1 MGDPGQSEWDPPSSL
16 QAKYREKIKKLQR
29 DRVSGKGSAAS
40 SSSVPRKRRCSGGA
54 CSRSCSPPKASEVE
68 QAGSPQAPIFGRR
81 ETSDTPLGATRVLD
95 RGKSIL
101 IAVENHVG
109 GGGGGGEC
117 SYQAPETDSLERP
130 QNTRAVSQGHGHDKK
145 KKKKKANDAADTV
158 ATSSSAV
165 PGNLFPTAG
174 AGAAPAERTMRG
186 IRHRRK
192 KWEVEIRVAVAKQK
206 LLGFER
212 ITLGVH
218 DTFGQACVA
227 LNVGVFYCGK
237 SPPAC
242 VISDPRILSSLLPL
256 EKLDKLPPTEMK
268 KQIQEIARCATLGY
282 CTSADAVPLWTHP
295 GRGLINAA
303 AAAPVQQEVEIEE
316 GCSHFELDHVQ
327 QLDQAQ
333 RAAAAAGVN
342 NPSSDLDQ
350 ICSEYLGPDTTRQ
363 DDFPNTQELQHLPQQ
378 RSSHGTAAGGDSQTL
393 EAADQLE
400 AAPLQE
406 AAATNHVNIVDEDD
420 QHSGGSW
427 DVENA
432 LNLNAEEEGQ
442 VPCADW
448 VNFFDQCPVLP
459 CEGINTGNVQSDMEL
474 DQLFPILSDSTI
486 PHNNVSTIADDNIQE
501 SEVDYTLFKN
511 HMLEAAQT
519 RDGSSHGLLLKID
532 WGHEHV
538 QENQGDEMAFQQ
550 CLEPYCNDIEAQ
562 QFLEQIFD
570 WMQYQQMQF

>member
-1 MGDPGQSEWDPPSSL
+1 MGDPGQTEWDPPSSL

-29 DRVSGKGSAAS
+29 DRVRGKGSAAS

-54 CSRSCSPPKASEVE
+54 CSRSCSLPKASEVE
-68 QAGSPQAPIFGRR
+68 QAGTPQAPIFGRR
-81 ETSDTPLGATRVLD
+81 EPSDTPLGATRVLD
-95 RGKSIL
+95 GGKSIT
-101 IAVENHVG
+101 IAVEDHV

-117 SYQAPETDSLERP
+117 SYQAPEADSLERP
-130 QNTRAVSQGHGHDKK
+130 QNSQGHGHDKK
-145 KKKKKANDAADTV
+145 KNDAADTV
-158 ATSSSAV
+158 ATSSSTV
-165 PGNLFPTAG
+165 PENLFPTAG
-174 AGAAPAERTMRG
+174 PGAAPAERTIRG
-186 IRHRRK
+186 IRHRRE

-206 LLGFER
+206 ILGFER

-218 DTFGQACVA
+218 DTLGQACVA

-237 SPPAC
+237 WPPAC

-268 KQIQEIARCATLGY
+268 KQIQEIARCATLGC
-282 CTSADAVPLWTHP
+282 CTSAGTVPLWTHP

-327 QLDQAQ
+327 QLDQPE

-350 ICSEYLGPDTTRQ
+350 ICSEYLGPDTTQQ

-378 RSSHGTAAGGDSQTL
+378 RSSHGTAAPGDSQTL

-400 AAPLQE
+400 AASLQE
-406 AAATNHVNIVDEDD
+406 AAATNHVNIMDEDD
-420 QHSGGSW
+420 RHSGGSW

-448 VNFFDQCPVLP
+448 LNHFFDQCPDLMWD
-459 CEGINTGNVQSDMEL
+459 ETNSGNLQSDMEL
-474 DQLFPILSDSTI
+474 DQLDWENNLPILSDSTI
-486 PHNNVSTIADDNIQE
+486 PHNNVSTIAHDNIQE
-501 SEVDYTLFKN
+501 SE
-511 HMLEAAQT
+511 
-519 RDGSSHGLLLKID
+519 
-532 WGHEHV
+532 
-538 QENQGDEMAFQQ
+538 ENQGDKMFEQ
-550 CLEPYCNDIEAQ
+550 L
-562 QFLEQIFD
+562 LEQYWKEMEAGEFLGAQYCD
-570 WMQYQQMQF
+570 EMQYQQMQF

>member
-1 MGDPGQSEWDPPSSL
+1 MGDPGQTEWDPPSSL

-29 DRVSGKGSAAS
+29 DRVRGKGSAAS

-54 CSRSCSPPKASEVE
+54 CSRSCSLPKASEVE
-68 QAGSPQAPIFGRR
+68 QAGTPQAPIFGRR
-81 ETSDTPLGATRVLD
+81 EPSDTPLGATRVLD
-95 RGKSIL
+95 GGKSIT
-101 IAVENHVG
+101 IAVEDHV

-117 SYQAPETDSLERP
+117 SYQAPEADSLERP
-130 QNTRAVSQGHGHDKK
+130 QNSQGHGHDKK
-145 KKKKKANDAADTV
+145 KNDAADTV
-158 ATSSSAV
+158 ATSSSTV
-165 PGNLFPTAG
+165 PENLFPTAG
-174 AGAAPAERTMRG
+174 PGAAPAERTIRG
-186 IRHRRK
+186 IRHRRE

-206 LLGFER
+206 ILGFER

-218 DTFGQACVA
+218 DTLGQACVA

-237 SPPAC
+237 WPPAC

-268 KQIQEIARCATLGY
+268 KQIQEIARCATLGC
-282 CTSADAVPLWTHP
+282 CTSAGTVPLWTHP

-327 QLDQAQ
+327 QLDQPE

-350 ICSEYLGPDTTRQ
+350 ICSEYLGPDTTQQ

-378 RSSHGTAAGGDSQTL
+378 RSSHGTAAPGDSQTL

-400 AAPLQE
+400 AASLQE
-406 AAATNHVNIVDEDD
+406 AAATNHVNIMDEDD
-420 QHSGGSW
+420 RHSGGSW

-448 VNFFDQCPVLP
+448 LNHFFDQCPDLMWD
-459 CEGINTGNVQSDMEL
+459 ETNSGNLQFDMEL
-474 DQLFPILSDSTI
+474 DQLDWETNLPILSDSTI
-486 PHNNVSTIADDNIQE
+486 PHNNVSTIAHDNIQE
-501 SEVDYTLFKN
+501 SE
-511 HMLEAAQT
+511 
-519 RDGSSHGLLLKID
+519 
-532 WGHEHV
+532 
-538 QENQGDEMAFQQ
+538 ENQGDKMFEQ
-550 CLEPYCNDIEAQ
+550 L
-562 QFLEQIFD
+562 LEQYWKEMEAGQFWGEQYCD
-570 WMQYQQMQF
+570 KMQYEQMQF

>member
-1 MGDPGQSEWDPPSSL
+1 MGDPGQTEWDPPSSL

-29 DRVSGKGSAAS
+29 DRVRGKGSAAS

-54 CSRSCSPPKASEVE
+54 CSRSCSLPKASEVE
-68 QAGSPQAPIFGRR
+68 QAGTPQAPIFGRR
-81 ETSDTPLGATRVLD
+81 EPSDTPLGATRVLD
-95 RGKSIL
+95 GGKSIT
-101 IAVENHVG
+101 IAVEDHV

-117 SYQAPETDSLERP
+117 SYQAPEADSLERP
-130 QNTRAVSQGHGHDKK
+130 QNSQGHGHDKK
-145 KKKKKANDAADTV
+145 KNDAADTV
-158 ATSSSAV
+158 ATSSSTV
-165 PGNLFPTAG
+165 PENLFPTAG
-174 AGAAPAERTMRG
+174 PGAAPAERTIRG
-186 IRHRRK
+186 IRHRRE

-206 LLGFER
+206 ILGFER

-218 DTFGQACVA
+218 DTLGQACVA

-237 SPPAC
+237 WPPAC

-268 KQIQEIARCATLGY
+268 KQIQEIARCATLGC
-282 CTSADAVPLWTHP
+282 CTSAGTVPLWTHP

-327 QLDQAQ
+327 QLDQPE

-350 ICSEYLGPDTTRQ
+350 ICSEYLGPDTTQQ

-378 RSSHGTAAGGDSQTL
+378 RSSHGTAAPGDSQTL

-400 AAPLQE
+400 AASLQE
-406 AAATNHVNIVDEDD
+406 AAATNHVNIMDEDD
-420 QHSGGSW
+420 RHSGGSW

-448 VNFFDQCPVLP
+448 LNHFFDQCPDLMWD
-459 CEGINTGNVQSDMEL
+459 ETNSGNLQFDMEL
-474 DQLFPILSDSTI
+474 DQLDWETNLPILSDSTI
-486 PHNNVSTIADDNIQE
+486 PHNNVSTIAHDNIQE
-501 SEVDYTLFKN
+501 SE
-511 HMLEAAQT
+511 
-519 RDGSSHGLLLKID
+519 
-532 WGHEHV
+532 
-538 QENQGDEMAFQQ
+538 ENQGDKMFEQ
-550 CLEPYCNDIEAQ
+550 L
-562 QFLEQIFD
+562 LEQYWKEMEAGQFWGEQYCD
-570 WMQYQQMQF
+570 EMQYQQMQF

>member
-1 MGDPGQSEWDPPSSL
+1 
-16 QAKYREKIKKLQR
+16 
-29 DRVSGKGSAAS
+29 
-40 SSSVPRKRRCSGGA
+40 
-54 CSRSCSPPKASEVE
+54 
-68 QAGSPQAPIFGRR
+68 
-81 ETSDTPLGATRVLD
+81 
-95 RGKSIL
+95 
-101 IAVENHVG
+101 
-109 GGGGGGEC
+109 
-117 SYQAPETDSLERP
+117 
-130 QNTRAVSQGHGHDKK
+130 
-145 KKKKKANDAADTV
+145 
-158 ATSSSAV
+158 
-165 PGNLFPTAG
+165 
-174 AGAAPAERTMRG
+174 
-186 IRHRRK
+186 
-192 KWEVEIRVAVAKQK
+192 VEIRVAVAKQK

-237 SPPAC
+237 WPPAC

-268 KQIQEIARCATLGY
+268 KQIQEIARRATLGC
-282 CTSADAVPLWTHP
+282 CTSAGTVPLWTHP

-303 AAAPVQQEVEIEE
+303 AAAPVQPEVEIEE
-316 GCSHFELDHVQ
+316 GCSHFELD
-327 QLDQAQ
+327 QAQ
-333 RAAAAAGVN
+333 RAAAAAAAAAGVN
-342 NPSSDLDQ
+342 DPSSDLDQ
-350 ICSEYLGPDTTRQ
+350 ICSEYVDPDTTQQ

-378 RSSHGTAAGGDSQTL
+378 RSSHGIAAAGDSQTL

-406 AAATNHVNIVDEDD
+406 AAATNHVNITDEDD

-448 VNFFDQCPVLP
+448 INYFFDQCPVLM
-459 CEGINTGNVQSDMEL
+459 CDEINSGNLQSDMEL
-474 DQLFPILSDSTI
+474 DQLDWENNLPIFSDSTI
-486 PHNNVSTIADDNIQE
+486 PHNNVSTIAHDNIQE

-511 HMLEAAQT
+511 HMLEADQT

-538 QENQGDEMAFQQ
+538 QENQGDEM
-550 CLEPYCNDIEAQ
+550 
-562 QFLEQIFD
+562 LEQF
-570 WMQYQQMQF
+570 WEQYWNEMKVNSFWSNIE